1 MKKKLGR
8 LIPWTICVLTFLV
21 IIGLTKLNV
30 FQSLEFKSYDARVN
44 FSAKFSKP
52 NDDIVLILVDQ
63 YSITQA
69 NKTFGWSWPWPREAY
84 GKIYSFLDQGK
95 ASSCTYDILFTE
107 PSILGQSDD
116 DAFANLLSSGT
127 HTKSYAAQ
135 FMSEGQLLNPI
146 EKIKDS
152 LSNLSNT
159 TSATDEDG
167 TIRRTRITDD
177 FEGHTLVSMGFRPVY
192 DLEDGV
198 PSGLP
203 STYDNTKNTETLRLN
218 FRGDINRYPHFCAFD
233 ILDCIDKTSRGEEYE
248 DFSAEDF
255 ENAHVF
261 VLYYAPGLFDIC
273 SSPVSKVYPG
283 SGIPITTLD
292 NLLSK
297 DFIRDIP
304 LWLNYLFVLL
314 FCIAGVH
321 LAHFSGK
328 RKRTFSIV
336 AANILS
342 ITLGIGLVNALT
354 YIGFVKCLYM
364 WSVPLLAAFVFSYLA
379 KASIDY
385 FMEGRQKRFIK
396 GAFSQ
401 YLSPSVINQLISNP
415 EKLKLGGEK
424 RNISIFFSD
433 VQSFT
438 TLSEG
443 LTPEKLTDLLN
454 CYLSEMSSIILET
467 GGTIDKYEGDAII
480 AFWNAPTDIPNHSN
494 MALEVAVKCQ
504 QRLKEMEDFF
514 ISKVGRPMWT
524 RIGINTGDA
533 VVGNMGSQ
541 TRFDYTMFGDA
552 VNLASRLEGLNK
564 QFGTYIMCSESTM
577 AQVSDNGTNLAFRQ
591 LGKVQVV
598 GKTQAVTVYEPML
611 KEEYQKNFDSLEK
624 FSQGLNLFY
633 DGKIKEALSVFETN
647 TSDAPSSKYAEHCR
661 EIIEDKTV
669 IDEHWTGVWIAK
681 GK

>member
-1 MKKKLGR
+1 MKKKLGQS
-8 LIPWTICVLTFLV
+8 IPWIICIFAFLSIIVLN
-21 IIGLTKLNV
+21 KLNV

-44 FSAKFSKP
+44 FSTKFSKP

-69 NKTFGWSWPWPREAY
+69 NKTYGWNWPWPREAY

-95 ASSCTYDILFTE
+95 AASCTYDILFTE
-107 PSILGQSDD
+107 PSILGPSDD
-116 DAFANLLSSGT
+116 DAFSKHLSSGT

-135 FMSEGQLLNPI
+135 FMTEGQLLNPI
-146 EKIKDS
+146 EKISKS
-152 LSNLSNT
+152 LTNLSNT
-159 TSATDEDG
+159 TSASDDDG
-167 TIRRTRITDD
+167 IIRRTRISDY
-177 FEGHTLVSMGFRPVY
+177 FEGEELVSMGFRPIY
-192 DLEDGV
+192 DMEGGI

-203 STYDNTKNTETLRLN
+203 STYDRSKNTETLKLN
-218 FRGDINRYPHFCAFD
+218 FRGNIDRYPHFCAFD
-233 ILDCIDKTSRGEEYE
+233 ILDCMDKISKGEEYE

-255 ENAHVF
+255 ESAHVF
-261 VLYYAPGLFDIC
+261 VLYFAPGLFDIC
-273 SSPVSKVYPG
+273 SSPISKVYPG
-283 SGIPITTLD
+283 SGIPVTTLD
-292 NLLSK
+292 NLLSN
-297 DFIRDIP
+297 DFIRDVP
-304 LWLNYLFVLL
+304 LWANYLLVFS
-314 FCIAGVH
+314 FCIAGVF

-328 RKRTFSIV
+328 RKNTPSIII
-336 AANILS
+336 ANIIS
-342 ITLGIGLVNALT
+342 ISAGLGIENALT
-354 YIGFVKCLYM
+354 YIGFTQCMYM
-364 WSVPLLAAFVFSYLA
+364 WSVPLLAAFCLSYLA
-379 KASIDY
+379 KVSIDY

-396 GAFSQ
+396 VAFSQ
-401 YLSPSVINQLISNP
+401 YLSPTVINQLISNP

-433 VQSFT
+433 VQNFT

-443 LTPEKLTDLLN
+443 LSPEKLTDLLN

-494 MALEVAVKCQ
+494 MALEVALKCQ
-504 QRLKEMEDFF
+504 HRLKEMEFFF

-577 AQVSDNGTNLAFRQ
+577 NQALENGTSLAFRQ

-598 GKTQAVTVYEPML
+598 GKTQAITVYEPMF
-611 KEEYQKNFDSLEK
+611 KEEYQQNISSLEK

-633 DGKIKEALSVFETN
+633 KGKINEALSVFETN
-647 TSDAPSSKYAEHCR
+647 PSDAPSSKCAERCR
-661 EIIEDKTV
+661 EIIEDRTI
-669 IDEHWTGVWIAK
+669 IDETWAGVWAAR